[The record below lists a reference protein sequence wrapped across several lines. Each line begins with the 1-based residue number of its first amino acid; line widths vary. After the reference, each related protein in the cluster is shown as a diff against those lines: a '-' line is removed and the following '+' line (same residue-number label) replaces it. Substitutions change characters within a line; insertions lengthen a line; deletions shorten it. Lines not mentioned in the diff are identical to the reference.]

1 MVFYLFYLCFIDIN
15 AMGFFLAYG
24 AFRVPVRLVCVSP
37 LYVFVFLD
45 YGGQCPYFLD
55 RFTFFITHHWACY
68 RTYSP
73 VVTLVLD
80 DCVQF
85 FFFAYSS

>member
-1 MVFYLFYLCFIDIN
+1 MVFYLLYLGFIDTD
-15 AMGFFLAYG
+15 ATGFLACSV
-24 AFRVPVRLVCVSP
+24 FRVPVRLVCVSP

-45 YGGQCPYFLD
+45 YVGQCPYFLD
-55 RFTFFITHHWACY
+55 RFTFLIAHHWACY

-80 DCVQF
+80 DCVLL
-85 FFFAYSS
+85 FFFAYFS